1 MNLKE
6 LVRTQSNLVAN
17 RQDESASLCKQ
28 AYFLIAEAE
37 SQGFVDKAPLK
48 QAMRLFIQAARQ
60 KRRYIE
66 PYVGLAYLSL
76 LIEQREVAQKYL
88 TTALQIE
95 PNNEDALRLQSY
107 LTEEP
112 EALPEE
118 SFKLPELDGL
128 DPDQLYDQLEQSL
141 FGLIRELMKMPP
153 PLATLDPDS
162 LEALKKQTDELESQ
176 AQTYDKQIQSLE
188 REFDTSEL
196 RRRIRPL
203 EAMLKRAQKA
213 LEASEQMVQ
222 IQSQIQGLLQTVRN
236 ISARLAQPTPELLQR
251 TENELESLMDS
262 CDWAADQLDALEEH
276 GHDISAL
283 AHSYH
288 VLTAIIEQIRDSL
301 DEQSA

>member
-60 KRRYIE
+60 KRRYVE

-76 LIEQREVAQKYL
+76 LIEQREVAKKYL

-118 SFKLPELDGL
+118 GLKLPELDDL
-128 DPDQLYDQLEQSL
+128 DPDQLYDQLEQTL

-153 PLATLDPDS
+153 PLATLEPDA
-162 LEALKKQTDELESQ
+162 LEALQKQTDELESQ

-213 LEASEQMVQ
+213 LEASEKMVQ
-222 IQSQIQGLLQTVRN
+222 IQSQIQGLLQTVKN

-262 CDWAADQLDALEEH
+262 CDWAADQLDALEEQ
-276 GHDISAL
+276 GHDISPL